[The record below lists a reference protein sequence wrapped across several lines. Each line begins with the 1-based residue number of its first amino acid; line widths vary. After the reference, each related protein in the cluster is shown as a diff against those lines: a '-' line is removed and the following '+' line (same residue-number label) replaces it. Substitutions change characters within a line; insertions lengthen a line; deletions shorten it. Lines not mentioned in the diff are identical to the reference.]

1 MCVLGSPGIRTM
13 PFNNCVK
20 LSMLILLKWK
30 EFTYFLLKK
39 MCYYHS
45 YNYLICYYDQA
56 YLLYERG
63 SEKRVLKIL
72 AINT

>member
-1 MCVLGSPGIRTM
+1 MCVLGSPGLRTM

-39 MCYYHS
+39 CVTT
-45 YNYLICYYDQA
+45 IP
-56 YLLYERG
+56 
-63 SEKRVLKIL
+63 I
-72 AINT
+72 II